1 MATIMTDENGHRSVP
16 VRDERPGG
24 ASYVDAASEMG
35 TEAIRHMAPAAT
47 GWILAAVILMLG
59 LTAMILG
66 TNYMSNAA
74 RSKSIAD
81 FFVMVESNRA
91 EENRRLQEQNET
103 LANAIARQSDR
114 IGRKAVDESQQRG
127 IEDTVRE
134 FKAQ

>member
-1 MATIMTDENGHRSVP
+1 MTDEDGHRSVP
-16 VRDERPGG
+16 IQEERQGG

-35 TEAIRHMAPAAT
+35 TEAIKKMAPAST

-66 TNYMSNAA
+66 TNYMSNAT

-103 LANAIARQSDR
+103 LANAIARQADR
-114 IGRKAVDESQQRG
+114 IGRQAVDDSRQQG
-127 IEDTVRE
+127 LEDTVRE